1 VGIVTAPTLGLAT
14 TRAITRSGG
23 HQYTLVDG
31 ETTYGP
37 YPGATALTGL
47 QDSLGGSDGLMGY
60 AVKMAMEEIERFGLH
75 NITDQNWS
83 EVRSRA
89 FNAKN
94 KARDLG
100 SYVHGAVEQFNT
112 ESMLDKIGY
121 ETAPYLAQYG
131 HAIYREGIK
140 ILNTEQYCVNTEVG
154 FGGTYDSI
162 VEIKGARGILDV
174 KSGKEKASQRLQL
187 TGLSMAQWH
196 GLAGMEAEPMPAL
209 DPVGWILLL
218 RPDGYQLVEHEITHL
233 DREHFIGLVEMY
245 HRIRG
250 WAEQFAPTDREAA

>member
-1 VGIVTAPTLGLAT
+1 MSPSTPTLGLAT

-23 HQYTLVDG
+23 HLYTLVDG

-47 QDSLGGSDGLMGY
+47 QDSLGGAGGLMGW
-60 AVKMAMEEIERFGLH
+60 AVNLALDEVERSMADIQANM
-75 NITDQNWS
+75 WP
-83 EVRSRA
+83 EVRRRA
-89 FNAKN
+89 YQAQN
-94 KARDLG
+94 KPRELG
-100 SYVHGAVEQFNT
+100 TSVHSSVEQFNT
-112 ESMLDKIGY
+112 ESRLDSIGY

-140 ILNTEQYCVNTEVG
+140 ILNTEQYVVNTDVG

-162 VEIKGARGILDV
+162 VEIAGKRGMLDV
-174 KSGKEKASQRLQL
+174 KSGKEKPSQRLQL
-187 TGLSMAQWH
+187 TGLSMGQWH

-218 RPDGYQLVEHEITHL
+218 RPDGYQLVEHEITNL

-250 WAEQFAPTDREAA
+250 WAEQFAPTDRETA